1 MDDVREELGDVL
13 LQVVLHSRIAEEN
26 GDFTIQ
32 DVIRTVNEKMITRHP
47 HVFSNLEVD
56 DTKEVL
62 YNWEKIKK
70 TEKGEMSLAEKLEK
84 LPRSVPATMRAQ
96 EVIKKAKSYGYA
108 SRSTKELIKQLTD
121 LLKDE
126 ALNEEKKLAD
136 VLFYT
141 VLLVDAYGF
150 QAESSLSERVDY
162 EIKQLVIIDEKLK

>member
-1 MDDVREELGDVL
+1 
-13 LQVVLHSRIAEEN
+13 
-26 GDFTIQ
+26 
-32 DVIRTVNEKMITRHP
+32 
-47 HVFSNLEVD
+47 
-56 DTKEVL
+56 
-62 YNWEKIKK
+62 
-70 TEKGEMSLAEKLEK
+70 
-84 LPRSVPATMRAQ
+84 MRAQ

-121 LLKDE
+121 LLKGE